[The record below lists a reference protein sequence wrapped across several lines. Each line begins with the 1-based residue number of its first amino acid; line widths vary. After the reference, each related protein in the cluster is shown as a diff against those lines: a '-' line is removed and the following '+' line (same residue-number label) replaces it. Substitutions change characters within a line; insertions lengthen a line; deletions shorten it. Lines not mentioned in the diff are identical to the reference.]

1 MLKWNYIILIIS
13 YPILSHHYITATVS
27 LTILITYLEYFGFV
41 TRVNQKR
48 VHDLVT
54 RDINT
59 KLSRLND
66 TTGVLEL
73 PVM

>member
-1 MLKWNYIILIIS
+1 MILHCEMELH
-13 YPILSHHYITATVS
+13 YTYLILCYHYITATVS

-41 TRVNQKR
+41 IRVYQKR
-48 VHDLVT
+48 VHDLVD
-54 RDINT
+54 RYINT

-66 TTGVLEL
+66 TTGVLDL

>member
-1 MLKWNYIILIIS
+1 MLHCDIELHYTYPIIS
-13 YPILSHHYITATVS
+13 YHITATVS

-41 TRVNQKR
+41 IRVYQKR
-48 VHDLVT
+48 AHDLVAT
-54 RDINT
+54 DINT
-59 KLSRLND
+59 KLSRLTD

>member
-1 MLKWNYIILIIS
+1 MELYYTNL
-13 YPILSHHYITATVS
+13 ILSPYHYITATVS

-41 TRVNQKR
+41 IRVYQKR
-48 VHDLVT
+48 ADDLVT

-59 KLSRLND
+59 KLSRLSN

-73 PVM
+73 SVM